1 MPTRERGLFFDVTVI
16 RKKFEK
22 NEKGEKK
29 NQKIKREE
37 KGEKCRN
44 LG

>member
-29 NQKIKREE
+29 IKKSKE
-37 KGEKCRN
+37 KKKVKNAEI
-44 LG
+44 